1 MFSATFLFCLLG
13 SLQIPVSGTNRFVT
27 KQVWNGTVANLT
39 LISLGSSAP
48 EIMLAI
54 NDVIK
59 NGPSTIV
66 RSAAFNLF
74 VIIAVC
80 INAVP
85 DGKTRKIKEPL
96 LSARIQ
102 QLTKHSSNSQAVE
115 WKGGEQGWKHTLLVD
130 SCFFVAAFLDVR
142 EKRLCELTP
151 GNTTNLARRGWFH
164 AII

>member
-1 MFSATFLFCLLG
+1 
-13 SLQIPVSGTNRFVT
+13 
-27 KQVWNGTVANLT
+27 VANLT

-59 NGPSTIV
+59 NEFYDGEFGPSTIV
-66 RSAAFNLF
+66 LSAAFNLF

-85 DGKTRKIKEPL
+85 DCKTRKIKEPL

-102 QLTKHSSNSQAVE
+102 QLTKHSSNSQAP
-115 WKGGEQGWKHTLLVD
+115 TSL
-130 SCFFVAAFLDVR
+130 
-142 EKRLCELTP
+142 
-151 GNTTNLARRGWFH
+151 
-164 AII
+164 